1 MGIKDQSTGGLKKV
15 LLAAANP
22 NISDNVCSDTHGNA
36 FITYMQYIYLRTYF
50 GTISTVTI
58 IHI

>member
-22 NISDNVCSDTHGNA
+22 NISDNVCFYSYGNA
-36 FITYMQYIYLRTYF
+36 FTYTYFGTYF